1 MNEMSPLPESPRH
14 RPAQAAR
21 SVRWLAIALIPVL
34 AGLSFACGDRPPAR
48 ERSAP
53 TGDADDIPDVLAT
66 IGNDPITWADIH
78 AVAGTDLDRMDL
90 QYRHSRSTLVQTTL
104 ERVLRDRMFE
114 AEARRQQRTVAELVA
129 LEAGRPVEPT
139 SGEVAEWYENNR
151 DRVAGRSL
159 DQIGPQIATFLREQR
174 MNAAAASLAARLEKE
189 HEVVVHYEPFRF
201 QLDNDGAPYIGGRDA
216 PVTLVEF
223 SDFDC
228 PFCARF
234 ATTLKRLNA
243 TFGDDL
249 RIVYRQFPLASIHP
263 NAFKAAEASLCA
275 HEQNR
280 FWEMHD
286 AMFLQQGRL
295 GVSSLK
301 EIARQIG
308 LDGTRFDRCLDTGR
322 FVEQVQNDM
331 REAETMGVTGTP
343 AVFVNGLPLQAGAQ
357 PYEVV
362 AEAVQRELDR
372 VRR

>member
-1 MNEMSPLPESPRH
+1 MNGTRVGADGRGGIPR
-14 RPAQAAR
+14 RPASAWVIVFSMA
-21 SVRWLAIALIPVL
+21 VVL
-34 AGLSFACGDRPPAR
+34 ATMPACSTDRPPAETR
-48 ERSAP
+48 TAVA
-53 TGDADDIPDVLAT
+53 ADTVLPNVLAT
-66 IGNDPITWADIH
+66 IGDEQVTLADLRQY
-78 AVAGTDLDRMDL
+78 AGNDLDQIDI
-90 QYRHSRSTLVQTTL
+90 QYRRARSQVIQDAL
-104 ERVLRDRMFE
+104 ERMVRERILE
-114 AEARRQQRTVAELVA
+114 AEARRQNQSVAQLVA
-129 LEAGRPVEPT
+129 AEAGGTLEP
-139 SGEVAEWYENNR
+139 SDIEIQAWYQDNLQ
-151 DRVAGRSL
+151 RVGGRSL
-159 DQIGPQIATFLREQR
+159 DEIRPQIAAFLTNEKSQAATQALEQR
-174 MNAAAASLAARLEKE
+174 LRQELQ
-189 HEVVVHYEPFRF
+189 VVVHYEPFRF
-201 QLDNDGAPYIGGRDA
+201 QLDNEGAPYLGGSNA

-228 PFCARF
+228 PFCASF

-249 RIVYRQFPLASIHP
+249 RIVYRQFPLTSIHP

-308 LDGTRFDRCLDTGR
+308 LNGARFDRCLDTGR
-322 FVEQVQNDM
+322 FVAQVQKDM
-331 REAETMGVTGTP
+331 REAQTMGVTGTP

-362 AEAVQRELDR
+362 AEAIQRELDR
-372 VRR
+372 ARR